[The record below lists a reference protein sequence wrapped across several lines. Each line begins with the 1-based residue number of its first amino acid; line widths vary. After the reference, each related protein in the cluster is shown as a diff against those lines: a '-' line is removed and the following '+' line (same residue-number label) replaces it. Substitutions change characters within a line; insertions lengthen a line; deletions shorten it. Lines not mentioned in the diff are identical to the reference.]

1 MVLSWF
7 ASRLSPIAVDIGTE
21 TIKLLQVEPP
31 ASADRQPRLVAAAC
45 EAIPLDLRGRGP
57 DRDAF
62 VGDALKKMLPQG
74 FRGKQVVTCLPA
86 AQVAVQHLRM
96 GKMTPDEITKAL
108 PFEAAGKLPFDPNRA
123 VMRHTVAGEVYQ
135 QGEARQEVIVMAAPR
150 DAVDRHLATLSKCK
164 LEVVGIHVEPTALI
178 ECFAHVF
185 KRKGDE
191 NVNTMF
197 VDIGAGATHVVIAQ
211 GKTMAFAKHIPVGGD
226 LLNKKV
232 ADALKLDVA
241 KAKELRI
248 RLSHH
253 HAQASRLP
261 AGVVGINADAN
272 THPLGR
278 QNSPVPAAPAVENDA
293 AARAQ
298 DAIREPLEH
307 LATDLGLCARYY
319 ETIFPGRTVDRMI
332 FVGGESRHVPMCQQI
347 ACRLGLPATL
357 GDPLAR
363 LQKDGAA
370 QTVIDLRQ
378 PQPGWAIA
386 VGLAVGLAGAGP
398 ADDGPK

>member
-1 MVLSWF
+1 MTAMLANHPPGVRLAPSDVSAVAGHPRPRPVGVRRGEVRCMVLSWF

-164 LEVVGIHVEPTALI
+164 LEVVGIHVEP
-178 ECFAHVF
+178 E
-185 KRKGDE
+185 D
-191 NVNTMF
+191 
-197 VDIGAGATHVVIAQ
+197 
-211 GKTMAFAKHIPVGGD
+211 
-226 LLNKKV
+226 
-232 ADALKLDVA
+232 
-241 KAKELRI
+241 KAKPDE
-248 RLSHH
+248 S
-253 HAQASRLP
+253 
-261 AGVVGINADAN
+261 G
-272 THPLGR
+272 
-278 QNSPVPAAPAVENDA
+278 AV
-293 AARAQ
+293 
-298 DAIREPLEH
+298 L
-307 LATDLGLCARYY
+307 L
-319 ETIFPGRTVDRMI
+319 
-332 FVGGESRHVPMCQQI
+332 
-347 ACRLGLPATL
+347 
-357 GDPLAR
+357 
-363 LQKDGAA
+363 
-370 QTVIDLRQ
+370 
-378 PQPGWAIA
+378 
-386 VGLAVGLAGAGP
+386 
-398 ADDGPK
+398 